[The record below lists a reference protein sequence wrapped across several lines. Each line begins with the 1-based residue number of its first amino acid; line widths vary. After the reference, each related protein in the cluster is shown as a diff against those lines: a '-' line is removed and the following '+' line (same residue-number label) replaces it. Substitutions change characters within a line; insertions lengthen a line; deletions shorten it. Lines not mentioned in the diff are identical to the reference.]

1 MEERKLFTRELA
13 DKYFEKRSSAE
24 DGDDYGCEPYY
35 YWTYK
40 PADGNEVCLFG
51 GYDDGD
57 DEWLLSAEGD
67 GKVFHSGSLDDFNFK
82 YVDELQQ
89 ALDLFGVGIKVGEIF
104 IY

>member
-13 DKYFEKRSSAE
+13 DKYFTKRSSAE
-24 DGDDYGCEPYY
+24 DGDDYEPYY

-40 PADGNEVCLFG
+40 PADGNEVCLFFDEDDADSG
-51 GYDDGD
+51 WLLTIDGD
-57 DEWLLSAEGD
+57 GS
-67 GKVFHSGSLDDFNFK
+67 VFHCGSLDDFNFK